1 MVASMFRVRRVI
13 SALRRSQPIAES
25 RALFDQV
32 MRTIR
37 ATRARVEA
45 SAAALTHKARHE
57 APPPFSGPA
66 SAICGIYGMG
76 AGVGSAEAGI
86 GPGGRLASPHLEV
99 MRYLRGRLIHPSLE
113 GRGWGGV
120 PPRHSAALSRI
131 ASATPSA
138 FSLTSLFQKRISV
151 QPACSS

>member
-86 GPGGRLASPHLEV
+86 GPGGRLASPHLDRINGCEDASFSPPWKGGAGGG
-99 MRYLRGRLIHPSLE
+99 LRRGTRRL
-113 GRGWGGV
+113 
-120 PPRHSAALSRI
+120 
-131 ASATPSA
+131 
-138 FSLTSLFQKRISV
+138 
-151 QPACSS
+151 